1 MRASSGLLQTLQ
13 KRFRDLVHA
22 SSAERSLW
30 TAKSEAQVSG
40 CVYPYV
46 TPGPLT
52 SPELAQCIG
61 VLGKGIDIA
70 KDILIDG
77 CSSVDE
83 SLR

>member
-1 MRASSGLLQTLQ
+1 LDGE
-13 KRFRDLVHA
+13 V
-22 SSAERSLW
+22 
-30 TAKSEAQVSG
+30 
-40 CVYPYV
+40 
-46 TPGPLT
+46 